1 MLNSMNRKV
10 SIVIF
15 LLSTLYLFYSYQ
27 IEPSPFAKID
37 ADIMPKGL
45 GYLLLILSV
54 LLFIENKEET
64 EQEKAKRSLTKQEV
78 GLLLLIVL
86 FVLGYILLL
95 EIIGFIIMTILFLTA
110 TSRLLGYTKWIRMLI
125 IFVIFTLVIYFSF
138 NELLGLSLPSGIL
151 PF

>member
-15 LLSTLYLFYSYQ
+15 LFSIIYLIYSYQ

-54 LLFIENKEET
+54 FLFIENKEET
-64 EQEKAKRSLTKQEV
+64 EQEKAKRNISKQEI

-86 FVLGYILLL
+86 FVLLYITLL
-95 EIIGFIIMTILFLTA
+95 EFIGFIIVTILFLTA
-110 TSRLLGYTKWIRMLI
+110 TSRMLGYTSWIRMFI
-125 IFVIFTLVIYFSF
+125 IFGIFTLVIYVSF

>member
-1 MLNSMNRKV
+1 MLNSLNRKV

-15 LLSTLYLFYSYQ
+15 LIATLYLFYSYQ
-27 IEPSPFAKID
+27 IEPSRFAKID
-37 ADIMPKGL
+37 ADVMPKGL
-45 GYLLLILSV
+45 GFLLIVLSV

-64 EQEKAKRSLTKQEV
+64 EQEKAKRSLTKEEV

-86 FVLGYILLL
+86 FVIGYILLL
-95 EIIGFIIMTILFLTA
+95 EIIGFIIVTILFLTA
-110 TSRLLGYTKWIRMLI
+110 TSRVLGYTNWIKMLI
-125 IFVIFTLVIYFSF
+125 VFVTFTLVIYFSF

>member
-15 LLSTLYLFYSYQ
+15 LFSMFYLLFSYQ

-45 GYLLLILSV
+45 GYLLLVLSV

-64 EQEKAKRSLTKQEV
+64 EQEKAKRNISKKEIS
-78 GLLLLIVL
+78 LLLLIVL
-86 FVLGYILLL
+86 FVLLYILLL
-95 EIIGFIIMTILFLTA
+95 EAIGFIIVTILFLTA
-110 TSRLLGYTKWIRMLI
+110 TSRLLGYTNWIRMLI
-125 IFVIFTLVIYFSF
+125 VFVTFTLVIYFSF

>member
-1 MLNSMNRKV
+1 MINSMNRKI

-15 LLSTLYLFYSYQ
+15 LLATLYLFFSYQ
-27 IEPSPFAKID
+27 IEPSPFSKID

-45 GYLLLILSV
+45 GYFLLILSV

-64 EQEKAKRSLTKQEV
+64 EEEKAKRNLSKKDV

-86 FVLGYILLL
+86 FILLYISLL
-95 EIIGFIIMTILFLTA
+95 EIIGFMIVTILFLIG
-110 TSRLLGYTKWIRMLI
+110 TSRLLGYTKWRRMLI
-125 IFVIFTLVIYFSF
+125 AYITFTLVIYFSF